1 VTRPDHYATLGVPAT
16 ATDAQ
21 IKAAF
26 RRLARRFHPDA
37 AAPEAGRPVDSG
49 DDRRFKAIARAYA
62 TLGRPGRRRAY
73 DTRRARGRFGQPGA
87 DGPASYVVEGAG
99 PVYHSDL
106 GHHSDFYQAGDPL
119 TVAEAGTVVGR
130 DPGWLRRAIRTGRL
144 SANRDDAGRYLLR
157 RRDVERLDRTA
168 PRRPRATVVDDRS
181 RASTEDRSAADDRSA
196 AEPTADERT
205 VDRSA
210 AANDRRDGDA
220 DVDPD

>member
-37 AAPEAGRPVDSG
+37 TATAGGDVPVDPAAE
-49 DDRRFKAIARAYA
+49 RRFKAIARAYE
-62 TLGRPGRRRAY
+62 TLGRPSRRRAY
-73 DTRRARGRFGQPGA
+73 DHRRASGRFGDPGGS
-87 DGPASYVVEGAG
+87 GPASYVVDGAG

-119 TVAEAGTVVGR
+119 SVTEAAAIVR
-130 DPGWLRRAIRTGRL
+130 RHPSWLRGAIRAGRL
-144 SANRDDAGRYLLR
+144 SAVREADGRYLLR

-168 PRRPRATVVDDRS
+168 RRRRRP
-181 RASTEDRSAADDRSA
+181 EP
-196 AEPTADERT
+196 AE
-205 VDRSA
+205 
-210 AANDRRDGDA
+210 DA
-220 DVDPD
+220 DGALPGEAEA